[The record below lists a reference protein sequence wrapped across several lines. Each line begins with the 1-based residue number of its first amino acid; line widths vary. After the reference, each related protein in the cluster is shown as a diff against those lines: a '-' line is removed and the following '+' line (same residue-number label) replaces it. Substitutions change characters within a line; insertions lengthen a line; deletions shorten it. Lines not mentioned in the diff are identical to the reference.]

1 MLHPY
6 RFQEHAPT
14 VSSHSFVPTIS
25 ILLQLPASGSGSTN
39 PFNTCVCRDVF
50 GTSHEQNLIQ

>member
-14 VSSHSFVPTIS
+14 VSSHTFVPSIS
-25 ILLQLPASGSGSTN
+25 IFLQLPTSGSGATN
-39 PFNTCVCRDVF
+39 HFSTCVCRDTF